1 MGQADKS
8 KKAGD
13 ENDPEI
19 EIGNKRHLRL
29 LNYSID
35 YRLALIIIFL
45 VSFGLRLLY
54 LYDISD
60 HVFFRQLLVDQASY
74 DEWANQIASGDWIG
88 EKTFYQDPLYPYF
101 LAVIYSL
108 FGRNLT
114 LVYVIQALMSALC
127 IFPIYGMG
135 RRVFNDPR
143 VGILAAI
150 FWGAYKVSFF
160 YDAQVLKTSPGM
172 ALLILCLWLIILI
185 RDRPEIIYALGAG
198 LASGLLFV
206 FRGNF
211 LAVIPFVFAWL
222 AYDLWKRTGRAAVPA
237 LAALI
242 ISCSMALGVIGAR
255 NYMVSGEFVLTT
267 SQGGVNFYV
276 GNYRGNKWGAGK
288 DPEFARRTPV
298 YEQDD
303 FTAEAERRT
312 GREMTAREVDG
323 FWYGEGIS
331 EIKADPGLFVARLG
345 RKTLLILNR
354 HEVSDNLNYDFIREN
369 VSWMLR
375 LPCPAFWLAGPFG
388 FAGLALALRKRQGA
402 ALAIFMLTY
411 SATLLAFYVVGRYRM
426 PLVPILLLFAAFG
439 LVCMIDAIAARAG
452 KELALYSIVF
462 AISLA
467 LGYPEWQ
474 PPMYD
479 DSYQKMGH
487 AFMNEGKWSEAIHSY
502 EQAVALNPVF
512 GQAWL
517 GMGMA
522 LERRHRWD
530 EALYAFKNAADAD
543 PEFAPAR
550 YLLGRSL
557 ERKGLVEEAM
567 AEYGLAVRLD
577 PEFEKARK
585 ALEKLRRPGENS
597 PP

>member
-1 MGQADKS
+1 MTDLQKNNEVAEGYERPAYLSIFGMRID
-8 KKAGD
+8 
-13 ENDPEI
+13 
-19 EIGNKRHLRL
+19 LRL
-29 LNYSID
+29 TLGVVFL
-35 YRLALIIIFL
+35 LAL
-45 VSFGLRLLY
+45 GLRLLY

-74 DEWANQIASGDWIG
+74 DQWAREIASGDWIG

-101 LAVIYSL
+101 VAGIYSL

-172 ALLILCLWLIILI
+172 ALLILCLWLIILV

-222 AYDLWKRTGRAAVPA
+222 AWDLWKRTGKSA
-237 LAALI
+237 LSALI
-242 ISCSMALGVIGAR
+242 AFMMGCSLMLSVVVIR
-255 NYMVSGEFVLTT
+255 NYKVSGELVLTT
-267 SQGGVNFYV
+267 AQGGVNFYV
-276 GNYRGNKWGAGK
+276 GNFRRNRWGAGK
-288 DPEFARRTPV
+288 DPDFARRTPV
-298 YEQDD
+298 YERDD
-303 FTAEAERRT
+303 FAAEAKRRA
-312 GREMTAREVDG
+312 GRELSPKELDR
-323 FWYGEGIS
+323 FWYREGLS
-331 EIKADPGLFVARLG
+331 EIKAAPGLFITRLG

-354 HEVSDNLNYDFIREN
+354 HEVSDNLNYDFFLERI
-369 VSWMLR
+369 SWMLR
-375 LPCPAFWLAGPFG
+375 LPYPAFWLAGPFG
-388 FAGLALALRKRQGA
+388 MAGVALALRRRKGA
-402 ALAIFMLTY
+402 PLVIYLATY

-426 PLVPILLLFAAFG
+426 PLVPVLLLFAAFG
-439 LVCMIDAIAARAG
+439 LVTVIDSIASRDRKVLAIYA
-452 KELALYSIVF
+452 SVF
-462 AISLA
+462 VIAFA

-487 AFMNEGKWSEAIHSY
+487 AYMNEGKWSEAIHSY

-517 GMGMA
+517 GMGIA

-530 EALYAFKNAADAD
+530 EALNAFIHAADAD

-557 ERKGLVEEAM
+557 ERKGLVEEAI
-567 AEYGLAVRLD
+567 AEYVLAVRLD
-577 PEFEKARK
+577 PEFEKAQK
-585 ALEKLRRPGENS
+585 ALEKLRRPGENF